1 MTKRKQTRPYRSSP
15 ETLDRPHRR
24 DAASPPSHSSGHWL
38 YGWHPVA
45 AAIANPRRACQRLI
59 ASDAAR
65 SRVEA
70 ILADSPH
77 RNSIQR
83 VERVARNTFES
94 LLPAGAVHQG
104 VALLAL
110 PLAQMSLSEACQEPA
125 QDGRDVVI
133 VLDQPSDPH
142 NVGAVLR
149 SAAAFGARAVV
160 VPDRHAP
167 DITPAMAKVASGALD
182 RVPLV
187 RVTNLARA
195 LADLKIWNYWC
206 VGLDASVTTPLWR
219 ADFSGRTVLVMGSEG
234 SGLRRLTREHCD
246 LLASV
251 PVAAETD
258 SLNLSAATAIALYEA
273 FRDR

>member
-1 MTKRKQTRPYRSSP
+1 MPKRKQPQPYRGSP
-15 ETLDRPHRR
+15 GMPDRPHRR
-24 DAASPPSHSSGHWL
+24 DAGKPPTLSDDNWL
-38 YGWHPVA
+38 YGWHPVTA
-45 AAIANPRRACQRLI
+45 ALANPRRDCQRLI

-65 SRVEA
+65 PRVET
-70 ILADSPH
+70 ILATSPH
-77 RNSIQR
+77 NRSIPAI
-83 VERVARNTFES
+83 ERAARDTFES
-94 LLPAGAVHQG
+94 LLPPGAVHQG

-110 PLAQMSLSEACQEPA
+110 PLAQVSLSDACQEPA
-125 QDGRDVVI
+125 ENGRDVVI

-167 DITPAMAKVASGALD
+167 DVTPAMAKAASGALD

-187 RVTNLARA
+187 RVVNLARA
-195 LADLKIWNYWC
+195 LEDLKAWNYWC
-206 VGLDASVTTPLWR
+206 IGLDAGATAPLWG
-219 ADFSGRTVLVMGSEG
+219 ADFSGRAVLVLGSEG
-234 SGLRRLTREHCD
+234 GGLRRLTREHCD
-246 LLASV
+246 LLVSV

-273 FRDR
+273 FRAR

>member
-1 MTKRKQTRPYRSSP
+1 MPKRKQTRPYRGRPGTPDRDRATITANPHAPSS
-15 ETLDRPHRR
+15 
-24 DAASPPSHSSGHWL
+24 SHWL
-38 YGWHPVA
+38 YGWHPVT
-45 AAIANPRRACQRLI
+45 AAIANRRRGCQRLI
-59 ASDAAR
+59 ATEAAAPR
-65 SRVEA
+65 IEA
-70 ILADSPH
+70 ILTASTHGDGLE
-77 RNSIQR
+77 I
-83 VERVARNTFES
+83 ERVARDVIES
-94 LLPAGAVHQG
+94 LLPEGAVHQG
-104 VALLAL
+104 VALLAQPL
-110 PLAQMSLSEACQEPA
+110 PQLSLGEACQEPSEGA
-125 QDGRDVVI
+125 HDVVV

-167 DITPAMAKVASGALD
+167 DITPAMAKAASGALD

-195 LADLKIWNYWC
+195 LTELKSWGYWC
-206 VGLDASVTTPLWR
+206 IGLDAASQTPLWQ
-219 ADFSGRTVLVMGSEG
+219 ADFSGRAVLVLGSEG

-258 SLNLSAATAIALYEA
+258 SLNLSATAAIALYEVVRGA
-273 FRDR
+273 E